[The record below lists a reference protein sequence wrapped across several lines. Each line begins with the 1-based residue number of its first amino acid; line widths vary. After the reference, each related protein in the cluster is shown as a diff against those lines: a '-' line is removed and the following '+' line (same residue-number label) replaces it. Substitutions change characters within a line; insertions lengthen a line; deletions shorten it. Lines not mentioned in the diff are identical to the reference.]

1 MPLSNAAAARVRLIV
16 SCKECQHQVEPN
28 PAESSCSV
36 RRPKRPALGPVRRIA
51 LSDVVYEDRWGPDL
65 PGSVATA
72 NRACAVL
79 INAFS
84 ESRRIRAPWTGLS
97 WPHRCDNALCSRL

>member
-1 MPLSNAAAARVRLIV
+1 MLLAARALGLRATLTTL
-16 SCKECQHQVEPN
+16 CLQFEQEVEAAFGLPTGVN
-28 PAESSCSV
+28 SYALLPIGYPM
-36 RRPKRPALGPVRRIA
+36 RRVGPVRRIA
-51 LSDVVYEDRWGPDL
+51 LSDVVNDDRWGPDL

-84 ESRRIRAPWTGLS
+84 ESRRIRAP
-97 WPHRCDNALCSRL
+97 